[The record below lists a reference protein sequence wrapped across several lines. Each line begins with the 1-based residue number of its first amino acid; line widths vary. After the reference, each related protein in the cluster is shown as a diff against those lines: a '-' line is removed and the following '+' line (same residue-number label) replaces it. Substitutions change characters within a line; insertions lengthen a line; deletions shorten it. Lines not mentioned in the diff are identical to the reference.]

1 MKTAIE
7 TDVAIIGAGP
17 TGLSL
22 ACQLIRYG
30 IDFVIVEKNETI
42 TPYSKALGVHARTLE
57 IYEQLGVV
65 ERALERGEVAKKFR
79 LLEGG
84 EVRGELPFADIGQ
97 NLSPYPFMLILEQSK
112 NEQLLYE
119 YLKSHGKDV
128 LWSTELGSFSQ
139 DDEGVS
145 VNIRSA
151 GGEASALRAKYLVG
165 CDGARSPVRHSLGL
179 SFEGSTFERIFYVAD
194 AQIDWSLPHD
204 AVQVCLARD
213 VFTAFFPM
221 KGDKRYRIVG
231 TFPEGMEKDEGEVVY
246 EEIEQQIKR
255 EAKLELEI
263 SNVNWFS
270 LYKVHTRRVD
280 RFSEGRC
287 FVAGDAAHIH
297 SPAGAQGMNTGIQDA
312 YNLAWK
318 LALAIRG
325 HASDKL
331 LETYNE
337 ERLENAQRL
346 LETTDRMFDLA
357 AGPSWLTSFIRTTIF
372 PTVAEY
378 LISFD
383 AVKRIIFPLIS
394 QIGINYRD
402 ASLSDHAGDKEFE
415 VRAGDRMPYF
425 LIDGQSIY
433 DRLRE
438 PKFHLLVFSGAA
450 SDYPAICGELK
461 SAYAPLV
468 DCYHVPLTPRV
479 EEIFGTSLAFML
491 LLRPDNYIGFIS
503 DDISLNRLREYLS
516 RFISLL

>member
-1 MKTAIE
+1 MKRIIE

-17 TGLSL
+17 TGLAL
-22 ACQLIRYG
+22 ACQLTRYG
-30 IDFVIVEKNETI
+30 VDFVIVEKNEAI
-42 TPYSKALGVHARTLE
+42 TPFSKALGVHARTLE
-57 IYEQLGVV
+57 IYEQLGVI
-65 ERALERGEVAKKFR
+65 EGALERGQVAKKFR

-128 LWSTELGSFSQ
+128 LWGTELEGFSQ
-139 DDEGVS
+139 DEEGVT
-145 VNIRSA
+145 VNIKSA
-151 GGEASALRAKYLVG
+151 GVEAQTIRAKYLVG
-165 CDGARSPVRHSLGL
+165 CDGARSPVRHALGL
-179 SFEGSTFERIFYVAD
+179 SFEGSTFERLFYVAD
-194 AQIDWSLPHD
+194 AQIDWTLPHD

-246 EEIEQQIKR
+246 EEIEEQIKR
-255 EAKLELEI
+255 EAKLQLEI
-263 SNVNWFS
+263 SHVNWFS
-270 LYKVHTRRVD
+270 LYKVHSRRVN
-280 RFSEGRC
+280 RFSEGRT

-318 LALAIRG
+318 LAMVVKGSA
-325 HASDKL
+325 AEKL

-337 ERLENAQRL
+337 ERLANAERL
-346 LETTDRMFDLA
+346 LGTTDRMFDLA
-357 AGPSWLTSFIRTTIF
+357 AGPSRLTSFIRTTIF
-372 PTVAEY
+372 PAIAEY

-383 AVKRIIFPLIS
+383 AVKRLIFPIIS

-402 ASLSDHAGDKEFE
+402 ASLSDHAGDEDFK

-425 LIDGQSIY
+425 LIDGRSIY
-433 DRLRE
+433 DRLRA
-438 PKFHLLVFSGAA
+438 PKFHLLVFSKPESHDAA
-450 SDYPAICGELK
+450 LLNELENDYASI
-461 SAYAPLV
+461 V
-468 DCYHVPLTPRV
+468 DGHHVPLTPRV
-479 EEIFGTSLAFML
+479 EEIFDTGRAFHL

-503 DDISLNRLREYLS
+503 ADISLNRLREYLA
-516 RFISLL
+516 RLN